1 MQFNA
6 VGFRSY
12 DEVPT
17 DVQFVLAVGE
27 SMMRHTRYY
36 KIIAN
41 KYIVPVSV
49 FIRAHAQMAM
59 AIQIYSPS
67 ERQI

>member
-1 MQFNA
+1 M
-6 VGFRSY
+6 GFRS
-12 DEVPT
+12 DDDVPT
-17 DVQFVLAVGE
+17 NVQFVLAVGE

-41 KYIVPVSV
+41 KYIVPFGV
-49 FIRAHAQMAM
+49 FVRAHAQMAM